1 MQGWNM
7 LEVNAN
13 NFETEVR
20 PSKVPVVVDFYANW
34 CSPCKALAP
43 TFEKVAKQFEGK
55 MKFAKC
61 DVDTNQEFA
70 QAAGVMGIPCILV
83 FKSGEEVGRIVGNQT
98 EDSLKQQLNA
108 LL

>member
-7 LEVNAN
+7 LEVNAD
-13 NFETEVR
+13 NFETDVR
-20 PSKVPVVVDFYANW
+20 PSKLPVVIDFWAGW

-43 TFEKVAKQFEGK
+43 TFEKVAKQLEGK

-61 DVDTNQEFA
+61 DVDANQEFA
-70 QAAGVMGIPCILV
+70 QSNGVMGVPCIIV
-83 FKSGEEVGRIVGNQT
+83 FKNGEEAGRIVGNQT
-98 EDSLKQQLNA
+98 EDSLKRQLQA